1 MLLEDTWFVM
11 LQVDI
16 LLLGYPC
23 KSISAQNNSSQAFN
37 DKSSVTGG
45 GFAAL
50 MRTVDKQQP
59 EIVIAENVARL
70 THKRKK
76 DGGKAPADIQQKAF
90 ERRGYSGTFCK
101 VNSAEFGLAQC
112 RTRCWAFYIK
122 THGNE
127 FLGLKVNLEFCILH
141 FLSS

>member
-1 MLLEDTWFVM
+1 M

-45 GFAAL
+45 GFSSL
-50 MRTVDKQQP
+50 MQTVDKQGP

-76 DGGKAPADIQQKAF
+76 DGGRAPVDIQQKAF
-90 ERRGYSGTFCK
+90 ERRGYRGIYCK

-112 RTRCWAFYIK
+112 RTRCWAFYLK
-122 THGNE
+122 THGHR
-127 FLGLKVNLEFCILH
+127 FLGLKMNLFFFIYSEVFK
-141 FLSS
+141 F